1 MRIGDEGGRV
11 VVEVTDAGP
20 GIAPED
26 RGPALAP
33 FGQLD
38 AARRKGGSGLGL
50 AIAARFAEASG
61 GWLDLDDAEG
71 AGLLVRMTLPRQV
84 A

>member
-1 MRIGDEGGRV
+1 M
-11 VVEVTDAGP
+11 VVEVGDAGP

-26 RGPALAP
+26 RGRALAP

-38 AARRKGGSGLGL
+38 VTRRKGGSGLGL

-61 GWLDLDDAEG
+61 GSLELNG
-71 AGLLVRMTLPRQV
+71 ASGSGLRVRMTLPRLV